1 VVQFYGKVT
10 HLPETPE
17 LVVVAVPA
25 NTVPQVV
32 EEVGQAGAKAVVVV
46 LGGFAEVGRR
56 DLEEELINVARKHG
70 VRVLGPNC
78 VGVYNAFNGL
88 DAMFLPAEKVA
99 RPPQALWPFLA
110 KAAAEEGVGVGTAV
124 NFGNRADVTESGFLQ
139 YLDEVEEVKTV
150 ALYLEGFRWR
160 GDAARFLASARRMKK
175 SVVVYKAGQGADS
188 MRAATMPPDDEI
200 TSTFSTFTGLYM
212 ARAIATSKSSIKSS
226 TSTTPACLKSAL
238 YISQLPAIAAV

>member
-32 EEVGQAGAKAVVVV
+32 EEVGQVGAKAVVVV

-56 DLEEELINVARKHG
+56 DLEEELINVARKYG

-99 RPPQALWPFLA
+99 RPPPSPVAFLSQSGGRG
-110 KAAAEEGVGVGTAV
+110 GVGVGTAV

-175 SVVVYKAGQGADS
+175 PVVVVYKAGQGADS

-238 YISQLPAIAAV
+238 YIS